1 MTNNPVEHFLQT
13 LGTFTQCVQTKLSDY
28 FQSSVNISTS
38 KTSSSKVGNAST
50 IWPLRREAK
59 SGAVQEKKQGAGY
72 LDTTYLA
79 DAFQGT
85 DESSVKDKPGRPVSK
100 EELGRATWTL
110 LHTLGAQF
118 PDKPTKQQKRDVKEL
133 MAILS
138 RVYPCKECAE
148 HFKEILKANP
158 VQADSGAELAQWMCQ
173 VHNVVNRSLDKP
185 KFPCQRVDARWG
197 ALDCNEGACDLQGH
211 RHSHVR

>member
-1 MTNNPVEHFLQT
+1 MTNNPVEHFLKT

-28 FQSSVNISTS
+28 FQSSVNISAS
-38 KTSSSKVGNAST
+38 KTPSSKVGDDST

-72 LDTTYLA
+72 LDTTYLV

-85 DESSVKDKPGRPVSK
+85 DESSIKDKPGRPVSK
-100 EELGRATWTL
+100 DELGRATWTL

-197 ALDCNEGACDLQGH
+197 ALDCNEGACDLQGR